1 MTPRVRQAAEAA
13 LGGVRAPTLLTSAVS
28 GTENVGAGASTST
41 ALTSSVPL
49 TKLLRGGGLRTALLL
64 LALTTTGTTPLCS
77 SATSSTTASA
87 SSATSTASATPAA
100 ATAATASTAAADTST
115 TTTTTTPTTTPTPPT
130 ASTTTATAPA
140 TPTSAPAPLAP
151 ARATAPTRGRRS
163 TDRLETTKVGR
174 SSRSNRGQEGG
185 GGTPLKD
192 RGARV
197 TTRGSYSD
205 YALLGREETLL
216 EEVNG
221 ECGGANGEEVVSD
234 YAKGVR
240 EPGDYVVESEVEGGR
255 VLGT

>member
-1 MTPRVRQAAEAA
+1 MPGSGGTHSPRQVSPARDLSGVGELVTPRVRQAAEAA
-13 LGGVRAPTLLTSAVS
+13 LGGVQAPTLLSSAVS

-41 ALTSSVPL
+41 SLTPSVPL

-64 LALTTTGTTPLCS
+64 LALTTTGATPLCNA
-77 SATSSTTASA
+77 ATRSTTASA
-87 SSATSTASATPAA
+87 SSATSSSSATTAA

-115 TTTTTTPTTTPTPPT
+115 TTTTPTTTPTPST
-130 ASTTTATAPA
+130 ASTTTSTAPA
-140 TPTSAPAPLAP
+140 TPTCAPAPLAP
-151 ARATAPTRGRRS
+151 ASAAAPARGRRN

-205 YALLGREETLL
+205 FALLGR
-216 EEVNG
+216 
-221 ECGGANGEEVVSD
+221 
-234 YAKGVR
+234 
-240 EPGDYVVESEVEGGR
+240 
-255 VLGT
+255 